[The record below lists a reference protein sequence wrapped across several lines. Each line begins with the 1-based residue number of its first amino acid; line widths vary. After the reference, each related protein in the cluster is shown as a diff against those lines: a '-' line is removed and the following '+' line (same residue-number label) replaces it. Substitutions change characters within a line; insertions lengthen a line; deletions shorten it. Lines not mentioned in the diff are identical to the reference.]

1 MEDFLGLAFTSTSAS
16 DNGGRQSSHLAAPKE
31 FKVTWKTRKDSHMC
45 LAEHMMM
52 IRDRYVRRILDTRFE
67 VTRNK
72 LNFALFDTNMELD
85 SYDMGMVAPFSFD
98 EDVHDKI
105 GTNECNT
112 IGRIKGD
119 IIKTGILLRA
129 YIWDDLE
136 PKSAR

>member
-1 MEDFLGLAFTSTSAS
+1 
-16 DNGGRQSSHLAAPKE
+16 
-31 FKVTWKTRKDSHMC
+31 MC